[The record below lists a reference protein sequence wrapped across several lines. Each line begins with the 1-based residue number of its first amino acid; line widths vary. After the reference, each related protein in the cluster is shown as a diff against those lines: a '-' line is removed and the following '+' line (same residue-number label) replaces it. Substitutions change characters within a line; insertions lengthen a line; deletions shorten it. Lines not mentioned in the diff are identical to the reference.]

1 MLKNQVSEPR
11 RSVSG
16 PFRDV
21 FCWLIGA
28 FASIAVL
35 LSAIGLYGVVSYSV
49 TQRRRELGI
58 RIALGARSGN
68 VLSHVLRNALTMVG
82 VGLVFGLIGVYALTR
97 ILTSLLFEV
106 SPLDPLTL
114 AIACISMTAIGLV
127 AGFVPAHRAARFD
140 PMASLRDAG

>member
-1 MLKNQVSEPR
+1 M
-11 RSVSG
+11 
-16 PFRDV
+16 
-21 FCWLIGA
+21 
-28 FASIAVL
+28 
-35 LSAIGLYGVVSYSV
+35 

-82 VGLVFGLIGVYALTR
+82 VGIVFGLIGVYALTR
-97 ILTSLLFEV
+97 ILISLLFEV